1 MPDNE
6 NVLLGEKLKDFFSRQ
21 GLTQQAIADRLG
33 VSQSAVSALLN
44 GKPFGKKNATKWGDE
59 FGIQPSWLLTGEG
72 EMLKTDTPKPISLV
86 ENREGVISIP
96 SDVWEVIKNQSASL
110 KAKDDQINTL
120 ISQSKSERE
129 ETVQALKN
137 TISTLEKEL
146 AKRGKMRVPI
156 PCCYTG
162 GHRMKL
168 PSFEYEAAGIGS
180 IRKAAANKYNNNLL
194 HLTLLNVNIS
204 QLTLNC
210 YVVYFMDNPIFC
222 CR

>member
-1 MPDNE
+1 M
-6 NVLLGEKLKDFFSRQ
+6 LGEKLKDFFSRQ

-44 GKPFGKKNATKWGDE
+44 GKPFGRKNATKWGDE

-86 ENREGVISIP
+86 ENKEGVISIP

-137 TISTLEKEL
+137 TISILEKEL
-146 AKRGKMRVPI
+146 AKKGEDAG
-156 PCCYTG
+156 Y
-162 GHRMKL
+162 
-168 PSFEYEAAGIGS
+168 PSHVA
-180 IRKAAANKYNNNLL
+180 IRAD
-194 HLTLLNVNIS
+194 TE
-204 QLTLNC
+204 
-210 YVVYFMDNPIFC
+210 
-222 CR
+222 

>member
-86 ENREGVISIP
+86 ESREGVISIP

-120 ISQSKSERE
+120 ISQSKSERD
-129 ETVQALKN
+129 ETIQAFKGV
-137 TISTLEKEL
+137 ISILEKEL
-146 AKRGKMRVPI
+146 AKKGEDAG
-156 PCCYTG
+156 Y
-162 GHRMKL
+162 
-168 PSFEYEAAGIGS
+168 PSHVA
-180 IRKAAANKYNNNLL
+180 IRAD
-194 HLTLLNVNIS
+194 TE
-204 QLTLNC
+204 
-210 YVVYFMDNPIFC
+210 
-222 CR
+222 

>member
-44 GKPFGKKNATKWGDE
+44 GKPFGRKNATKWGDE
-59 FGIQPSWLLTGEG
+59 FGIQPSWLLTGKG

-86 ENREGVISIP
+86 ENKEGVISIP

-137 TISTLEKEL
+137 TISILEKEL
-146 AKRGKMRVPI
+146 AKKGKDAG
-156 PCCYTG
+156 Y
-162 GHRMKL
+162 
-168 PSFEYEAAGIGS
+168 PSHVA
-180 IRKAAANKYNNNLL
+180 IRAD
-194 HLTLLNVNIS
+194 TE
-204 QLTLNC
+204 
-210 YVVYFMDNPIFC
+210 
-222 CR
+222 

>member
-44 GKPFGKKNATKWGDE
+44 GKPFGRKNATKWGDE
-59 FGIQPSWLLTGEG
+59 FGIQPSWLLTGKG

-86 ENREGVISIP
+86 ENKEGVISIP

-137 TISTLEKEL
+137 TISILEKEL
-146 AKRGKMRVPI
+146 AKKGEDAG
-156 PCCYTG
+156 Y
-162 GHRMKL
+162 
-168 PSFEYEAAGIGS
+168 PSHVA
-180 IRKAAANKYNNNLL
+180 IRAD
-194 HLTLLNVNIS
+194 TE
-204 QLTLNC
+204 
-210 YVVYFMDNPIFC
+210 
-222 CR
+222 

>member
-72 EMLKTDTPKPISLV
+72 EMLKTDMPKSGV
-86 ENREGVISIP
+86 STEEGGVISIP
-96 SDVWEVIKNQSASL
+96 RDAWEVIRNQSASLKAKDEQLGMLAASL

-120 ISQSKSERE
+120 ISQNKSDRD
-129 ETVQALKN
+129 ETIRV
-137 TISTLEKEL
+137 ISILEKEL
-146 AKRGKMRVPI
+146 AKKGEDAG
-156 PCCYTG
+156 Y
-162 GHRMKL
+162 
-168 PSFEYEAAGIGS
+168 PSHVA
-180 IRKAAANKYNNNLL
+180 IRAD
-194 HLTLLNVNIS
+194 TE
-204 QLTLNC
+204 
-210 YVVYFMDNPIFC
+210 
-222 CR
+222 

>member
-44 GKPFGKKNATKWGDE
+44 GKPFGRKNATKWGDE
-59 FGIQPSWLLTGEG
+59 FGIQPSWLLTGKG

-86 ENREGVISIP
+86 ENKEGVISIP

-137 TISTLEKEL
+137 TISILEKEL
-146 AKRGKMRVPI
+146 AKKGEDAG
-156 PCCYTG
+156 Y
-162 GHRMKL
+162 
-168 PSFEYEAAGIGS
+168 PSHVAILADTE
-180 IRKAAANKYNNNLL
+180 
-194 HLTLLNVNIS
+194 
-204 QLTLNC
+204 
-210 YVVYFMDNPIFC
+210 
-222 CR
+222 